1 MHEEEEKTR
10 CGEGEG
16 VKSTSSEAGADQE
29 RRV

>member
-1 MHEEEEKTR
+1 MKR
-10 CGEGEG
+10 RRRFVAGKVRG